1 MSKIIEYF
9 QHGGWV
15 MYPLAFM
22 FIAGIACV
30 IERTYMILFVYKS
43 NSSALMKKLQRL
55 VLEGNIEEAIK
66 LCNSRKDAALHK
78 VLKAGLM
85 NADKPFDEIQEH
97 VQVAITGVV
106 PKLQHRMTYLFTIG
120 NTATLLGLLGTVF
133 GLITT
138 FEAVG
143 AVEGSQKQQLLSA
156 GISEA
161 MSATA
166 FGLLTAVPTMAV
178 YGYLMNH
185 INSIVDDVE
194 HYAGQLLVM
203 LKTGSEY
210 YDNFSAEGNVST
222 QQIPKKRTDEVK
234 KDEKKAG

>member
-1 MSKIIEYF
+1 MEKLVLYF
-9 QHGGWV
+9 HHGGLI
-15 MYPLAFM
+15 MYPLAAM
-22 FIAGIACV
+22 FLCGMACI
-30 IERTYMILFVYKS
+30 IERMYMILFVYKS
-43 NSSALMKKLQRL
+43 NSTALMKKLQRM

-85 NADKPFDEIQEH
+85 NADKPFEEIQEH
-97 VQVAITGVV
+97 VQVAISGVV
-106 PKLQHRMTYLFTIG
+106 PKLQHRMPYLFTIG
-120 NTATLLGLLGTVF
+120 NTATLLGLMGTVF

-143 AVEGSQKQQLLSA
+143 AVEGSQKQALLSA

-185 INSIVDDVE
+185 INTIVDDVE

-203 LKTGSEY
+203 LRTGGEY
-210 YDNFSAEGNVST
+210 YDNFSAEGAVTT
-222 QQIPKKRTDEVK
+222 QQVPQVK
-234 KDEKKAG
+234 EEKDKKAS

>member
-1 MSKIIEYF
+1 MSKWVEYF
-9 QHGGWV
+9 HHGGLI
-15 MYPLAFM
+15 MYPLALM
-22 FIAGIACV
+22 FLAGIACI
-30 IERTYMILFVYKS
+30 IERMYMILFVYKS
-43 NSSALMKKLQRL
+43 NSTALMKKMQRM

-66 LCNSRKDAALHK
+66 LCNSRKDAALHM

-85 NADKPFDEIQEH
+85 NADKPFEEIQEH
-97 VQVAITGVV
+97 VQVAISGVL
-106 PKLQHRMTYLFTIG
+106 PKLQHRMPYLFTIG

-143 AVEGSQKQQLLSA
+143 AVEGSQKQALLSA

-166 FGLLTAVPTMAV
+166 FGLLTAVPTMGV

-185 INSIVDDVE
+185 INTIVDDVE

-203 LKTGSEY
+203 LRTGGEY
-210 YDNFSAEGNVST
+210 YDNFSAEAVTT
-222 QQIPKKRTDEVK
+222 QQVPQKRVEEEK
-234 KDEKKAG
+234 KKAG